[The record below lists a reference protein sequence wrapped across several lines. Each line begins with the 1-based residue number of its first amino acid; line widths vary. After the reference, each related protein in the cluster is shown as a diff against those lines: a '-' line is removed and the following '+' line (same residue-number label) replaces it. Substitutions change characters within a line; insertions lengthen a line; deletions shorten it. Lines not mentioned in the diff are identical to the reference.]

1 MRKRGLPFLRTSQL
15 GEHVTKLSPRIM
27 PLPLFFVDRM
37 LPAVRTIFF
46 QFDPLGIVFLV
57 FGGPIDR
64 FARRL
69 ASGAGNG
76 NIDTH
81 TLNSRSPLNV
91 FTGRPHVGDNA
102 SQPLFIDYFHTV
114 G

>member
-1 MRKRGLPFLRTSQL
+1 MAS
-15 GEHVTKLSPRIM
+15 SPALVSVAYCLYKDAFAFMNHFSMNGKNNSMKCVFFGDKCTVLRIM
-27 PLPLFFVDRM
+27 PLSLFFVDGR

-46 QFDPLGIVFLV
+46 QFDPVGIVFLV

-76 NIDTH
+76 NRDSH
-81 TLNSRSPLNV
+81 ALNS
-91 FTGRPHVGDNA
+91 
-102 SQPLFIDYFHTV
+102 
-114 G
+114 

>member
-1 MRKRGLPFLRTSQL
+1 
-15 GEHVTKLSPRIM
+15 M
-27 PLPLFFVDRM
+27 PLPLFFVDGM
-37 LPAVRTIFF
+37 FPAVRTIFF
-46 QFDPLGIVFLV
+46 QFDPVGIVFLV

-76 NIDTH
+76 NRDTH
-81 TLNSRSPLNV
+81 ILNSRNPLDV
-91 FTGRPHVGDNA
+91 FTGRTHIGDDA
-102 SQPLFIDYFHTV
+102 GQPLFIDNFHAV